1 MMGMVY
7 ISTNTDTVQE
17 SCTELLSV
25 DLVYLTKVLHIITVG
40 KALDTHCSSTDSA
53 LSKRSTAT

>member
-1 MMGMVY
+1 MGMVY
-7 ISTNTDTVQE
+7 ISTKTETVQE

-25 DLVYLTKVLHIITVG
+25 DFVY
-40 KALDTHCSSTDSA
+40 CSSTDSA